1 MADSQ
6 VNNESLTPA
15 NPQQLSG
22 ESPLIN
28 NDNKGIIG
36 GVGTGGTTAFDVN
49 KMIAAAQNYLA
60 INQVAN
66 QMFGYDV
73 KWFRAV
79 PQQHSKDVIFQ
90 EYTLYNVEQCPLDT
104 KVVVPQGQFP
114 DSKYNFDLMGLEYE
128 VPLEV
133 QIDKKYWESIAGFGT
148 APQKKDIVYFI
159 IANKLYQVESAYLY
173 RGFMEQETTW
183 KLNLRKYMPEA
194 ARREGPALQE
204 TIDTY
209 TVSSEEIF
217 GAATDAEVAKL
228 VDDKQFSAFN
238 GTSKDLYKKFDTKL
252 ESITKDINIFGTVVA
267 QSYYDMR
274 TPSWYDAITYNAK
287 DIIDQNTNRSITAW
301 IQPKASTSSL
311 YNVISIAKI
320 PSGDPSYNGAN
331 YSIRVDST
339 NSLNEIGLNSNVVI
353 SRPGALNF
361 YAKVVALSDN
371 PLTYHCVINAF
382 VLEDLVAIKSDWATQ
397 KGYKMQAKEPISIL
411 DGVNEFG
418 DHVLSVNV
426 YANQYIAVN
435 YAHTYSNNDA
445 YVVRMDEKLE
455 DDKWYGLIVNIGNS
469 WQQYNVYVWKKH
481 ESDKNAKLQNIFYET
496 LRLYPEHIAVD
507 EYTINKSPA
516 FLTNIRLFTETI
528 EEERQA
534 NELLSYFS
542 KDGDKLVIADN
553 ADPLLRLPYISKQ
566 R

>member
-1 MADSQ
+1 
-6 VNNESLTPA
+6 
-15 NPQQLSG
+15 
-22 ESPLIN
+22 
-28 NDNKGIIG
+28 
-36 GVGTGGTTAFDVN
+36 
-49 KMIAAAQNYLA
+49 
-60 INQVAN
+60 
-66 QMFGYDV
+66 
-73 KWFRAV
+73 
-79 PQQHSKDVIFQ
+79 
-90 EYTLYNVEQCPLDT
+90 
-104 KVVVPQGQFP
+104 
-114 DSKYNFDLMGLEYE
+114 
-128 VPLEV
+128 
-133 QIDKKYWESIAGFGT
+133 
-148 APQKKDIVYFI
+148 
-159 IANKLYQVESAYLY
+159 
-173 RGFMEQETTW
+173 
-183 KLNLRKYMPEA
+183 MPEA

-339 NSLNEIGLNSNVVI
+339 NSLNEIGLNSNAVI